1 MSRSFDPDDP
11 AFPAHNSARNSSPD
25 NSPPNNSAPNNF
37 TTPVYDAHPPP
48 PNAETEDYIEAEY
61 VGSEYAVTRSDAR
74 THAAGHDET
83 ASTHDEHPHATHS
96 MRDTL
101 TRIPDALGAIGRDIS
116 RTLERA
122 ISAKDEYVVAVK
134 VTADAQAKLEQLVQA
149 GVFRTRAE
157 AAAFLIDEGIEAQAA
172 LFLRVDQKL
181 AEIERLRAEL
191 RGMVNSNPN
200 EGA

>member
-11 AFPAHNSARNSSPD
+11 AFPAHKSSPD
-25 NSPPNNSAPNNF
+25 NSTPNNSAPNNF
-37 TTPVYDAHPPP
+37 TTPVYDAHTATPS
-48 PNAETEDYIEAEY
+48 NVETEDYIEAEY
-61 VGSEYAVTRSDAR
+61 VGSEYAVTHSDSR
-74 THAAGHDET
+74 TQSAAGHDET
-83 ASTHDEHPHATHS
+83 SSAHDEHPHATHS

-157 AAAFLIDEGIEAQAA
+157 AAAFLIDEGIEAQAP
-172 LFLRVDQKL
+172 LFSRVEQKL

-200 EGA
+200 EGS